1 MSKIETGAVRV
12 KTAYICP
19 IITCFAVELSLC
31 AASPLNGGHKD
42 ADSGG
47 SWEEQNNASGGGGAD
62 ETWTEENP

>member
-19 IITCFAVELSLC
+19 SITCFAVELSLC

-47 SWEEQNNASGGGGAD
+47 SWEEVGGAE